1 MSFLKSIAVVM
12 LALSI
17 VGCAGG
23 NLKPSSN
30 APELTYKKN
39 AYVIGISDQLYVDV
53 WRNADL
59 TRSVSVRPDGFIT
72 MPLMGDVRA
81 EGRTP
86 EQLADV
92 IAGGL
97 RSVIKSPDVTV
108 TITNPVSVAYQY
120 RVRVLGQ
127 VKQPVSVAFV
137 EGMTVMDLVLAAG
150 GVGPYGAPDR
160 AVLNRLTEQ
169 GYRGYR
175 VKLDD
180 ILNDGDISTNYLLQP
195 SDVLTVPEKNIWKGE
210 F

>member
-1 MSFLKSIAVVM
+1 MSFLKRVIIVFM
-12 LALSI
+12 ALS
-17 VGCAGG
+17 VFGCAGWG
-23 NLKPSSN
+23 AKSAVE
-30 APELTYKKN
+30 APELTYKKK
-39 AYVIGISDQLYVDV
+39 AYVIGISDQLHIDV

-72 MPLMGDVRA
+72 MPLMGDIRA

-86 EQLADV
+86 EQLAEV
-92 IAGGL
+92 ISDGL
-97 RSVIKSPDVTV
+97 KTVIKSPDVTV

-127 VKQPVSVAFV
+127 VNQPVSVAFV

-160 AVLNRLTEQ
+160 ASLSRLTDS
-169 GYRGYR
+169 GYKNYK
-175 VKLDD
+175 VKLAE
-180 ILNDGDISTNYLLQP
+180 ILNEGKIETNYLLQP
-195 SDVLTVPEKNIWKGE
+195 SDVLTVPEKSIWKGE